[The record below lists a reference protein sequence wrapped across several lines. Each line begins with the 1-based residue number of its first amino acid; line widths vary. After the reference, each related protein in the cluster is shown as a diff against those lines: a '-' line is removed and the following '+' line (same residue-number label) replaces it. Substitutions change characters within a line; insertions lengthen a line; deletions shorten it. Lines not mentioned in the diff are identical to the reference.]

1 LYFSISKTEN
11 QYYKYW
17 RTCGNFLSIY
27 TNEEFNF
34 TNYNL
39 SALDYNKLEEQD
51 AIVVNELDE
60 IPQALATTLK
70 SFVEKRWDF
79 IIPSEKS
86 SVPNLNTFLFNFG
99 NITFNTLEN
108 RKTNTKINFNHPIF
122 DNVFENKVTNFN
134 IKQINPLQ
142 YQALALLLC
151 RIKTKVFF

>member
-39 SALDYNKLEEQD
+39 SSLDYNKLEEQD

-70 SFVEKRWDF
+70 SFVEKRWDCYY
-79 IIPSEKS
+79 
-86 SVPNLNTFLFNFG
+86 SVRKEFRSK
-99 NITFNTLEN
+99 LEHVLVQFW
-108 RKTNTKINFNHPIF
+108 KHH
-122 DNVFENKVTNFN
+122 
-134 IKQINPLQ
+134 LQ
-142 YQALALLLC
+142 YFRKQ
-151 RIKTKVFF
+151 KN

>member
-1 LYFSISKTEN
+1 MTTPCILAFQKEN

-17 RTCGNFLSIY
+17 RTCENNSFPIY

-70 SFVEKRWDF
+70 SFVEKGG
-79 IIPSEKS
+79 I
-86 SVPNLNTFLFNFG
+86 
-99 NITFNTLEN
+99 
-108 RKTNTKINFNHPIF
+108 
-122 DNVFENKVTNFN
+122 
-134 IKQINPLQ
+134 
-142 YQALALLLC
+142 
-151 RIKTKVFF
+151 